1 MTADKDGHIPA
12 LSDVVG
18 ETGMLTEP
26 KDMAGYLVDWRGRH
40 TGTAFAVVRP
50 GTTGQVSRVL
60 AYCNT
65 HGVKVF
71 PQGGNTS
78 VCGGSVPDGVG
89 DSIVL
94 SLARMNRIL
103 EINPANDSMI
113 VEAGC
118 VLQSIQEAAARE
130 DRLFP
135 LSLGAE
141 GSCQIGGNLST
152 NAGGTNVLRYGNAR
166 DLVLGLEVVLSDGR
180 VWNGL
185 RVLRKNNSGY
195 DMKNLFIGA
204 EGTLGV
210 ITAAAVKLFPRPKSV
225 VTAMF
230 GAGSA
235 QAAVDQ
241 GLRLKARFSETLTA
255 LELISR
261 SELDIALRH
270 ACKGDADPV
279 PGRPDWLMLVELSSP
294 ESTADLSGMLVDFM
308 AGAAEAGGVTDG
320 VVACSERERAS
331 LWKLRHSVTESNGR
345 EGMGLTYDIAV
356 PVYRIPEFIAA
367 ADAALSAR
375 FPHAEPVVVGHMGD
389 GNLHYIAMHGHD
401 FWDALADKAH
411 YQQALDACLYDI
423 ADSLGGTFS
432 AEHGIGSLHLAQME
446 KYKQAVELGLM
457 SEIKQL
463 FDPRRIMNPGRV
475 LPGHSA
481 TA

>member
-1 MTADKDGHIPA
+1 MTETRSRHVGELAG
-12 LSDVVG
+12 VVG
-18 ETGMLTEP
+18 DAGILTDP
-26 KDMAGYLVDWRGRH
+26 GDMASYLVDWRRRH
-40 TGTAFAVVRP
+40 TGTAFAVVKP
-50 GTTGQVSRVL
+50 AATDQVSRVL
-60 AYCNT
+60 AYCNDQ
-65 HGVKVF
+65 GIKVF

-78 VCGGSVPDGVG
+78 VCGGSVPGG
-89 DSIVL
+89 TEEGIVL
-94 SLARMNRIL
+94 SLTRMNRIL
-103 EINPANDSMI
+103 ELNPANDSMI

-130 DRLFP
+130 GRLFP

-141 GSCQIGGNLST
+141 GSCQIGGNLAT

-195 DMKNLFIGA
+195 DLKNLFIGA

-210 ITAAAVKLFPRPKSV
+210 ITAAALKLFPLPRST

-230 GAGSA
+230 GTTSA

-241 GLRLKARFSETLTA
+241 GLRLKMRFSETLTA

-279 PGRPDWLMLVELSSP
+279 PGRPDWLVLVELSSP
-294 ESTADLSGMLVDFM
+294 DQSMDLSGMLIDFM
-308 AGAAEAGGVTDG
+308 GEAADAGSVTDG
-320 VVACSERERAS
+320 VVASSERERAK

-356 PVYRIPEFIAA
+356 PVYKIPEFIAA
-367 ADAALSAR
+367 ANDALSGR
-375 FPHAEPVVVGHMGD
+375 FPHATPVVVGHMGD
-389 GNLHYIAMHGHD
+389 GNLHYIAMHSHD
-401 FWDALADKAH
+401 FWHALADKVR
-411 YQQALDACLYDI
+411 YQETLDTCLYDI

-432 AEHGIGSLHLAQME
+432 AEHGIGALHLAQMK
-446 KYKQAVELGLM
+446 KYKPAVEISLM
-457 SEIKQL
+457 REIKQL
-463 FDPRRIMNPGRV
+463 FDPRDIMNAGRV
-475 LPGHSA
+475 LPS
-481 TA
+481 